1 MTSASPTSRF
11 RLTPVGLR
19 VADIGRSVA
28 FYSGRDTTTVVSLGN
43 TGVAN
48 PQADLFA
55 REGVLELGIAKPSS
69 CEDIRFVKVAIG
81 VPDMTK
87 AMEYIWIHN
96 VKILKESGVAQG
108 SEVMASFLGCDSP
121 DKGSDKSL

>member
-11 RLTPVGLR
+11 RLTHVGLR

-28 FYSGRDTTTVVSLGN
+28 FYSGRDTTTLVSLGY

-55 REGVLELGIAKPSS
+55 RE
-69 CEDIRFVKVAIG
+69 
-81 VPDMTK
+81 

-108 SEVMASFLGCDSP
+108 SEVMASLLGCDSP

>member
-11 RLTPVGLR
+11 RLTHVGLR

-28 FYSGRDTTTVVSLGN
+28 FYSGRDTTTLVSLGYI
-43 TGVAN
+43 GVAN

-55 REGVLELGIAKPSS
+55 REGVLELNYRSIAKPSS

-81 VPDMTK
+81 
-87 AMEYIWIHN
+87 
-96 VKILKESGVAQG
+96 ILKESGVAQG